1 MLGTRVADLEDDFSA
16 VSSYRLHQR
25 NGSHVKYLLA
35 RLTAW
40 LEGQCGGTTTFADL
54 IDRNRKDPFEIEH
67 IWANHPEQ
75 HTEFRSEQDFAHQR
89 NKFGALLL
97 LPRSFNASY
106 GDKPYGEKV
115 PHYYAHNLLARSLH
129 PRCYENNPRFTQ
141 LSAWLCQ
148 PDVAPPLYFHLAPPG
163 WGCGAVVAL

>member
-1 MLGTRVADLEDDFSA
+1 MLGTRVADLEGDFSA

-67 IWANHPEQ
+67 IWPNHPEQ
-75 HTEFRSEQDFAHQR
+75 QPEFRSDPI
-89 NKFGALLL
+89 
-97 LPRSFNASY
+97 PR
-106 GDKPYGEKV
+106 V
-115 PHYYAHNLLARSLH
+115 
-129 PRCYENNPRFTQ
+129 T
-141 LSAWLCQ
+141 
-148 PDVAPPLYFHLAPPG
+148 LAPYA
-163 WGCGAVVAL
+163 CRCR